1 MVLIILKL
9 FSQMQKLNTV
19 RVLLSVVMN
28 KDWPLYQLDV
38 KNALFEWRLGRGSLY
53 DEPFWGFEAQFD
65 H

>member
-1 MVLIILKL
+1 
-9 FSQMQKLNTV
+9 MQKLNTV